1 MDNLEAIIFDLDGT
15 LWSTIDCSY
24 NTLKEVQERHPD
36 ITREISKEEVR
47 KSMGLPFDVIVK
59 NYYGYLDFELAVSYA
74 KEAFNKNVENLL
86 KFGGTLYSGLEDT
99 IKKLSNEYKLCI
111 VSNCVEGYIESFL
124 KTSNLGSYFTDYEC
138 NGKTKLTKGENI
150 KLIMERN
157 NIKSAVYVGDT
168 MGDKEAAKDANI
180 PFIYAA
186 YGFGDVDNYD
196 YRIDS
201 ITDLENI

>member
-1 MDNLEAIIFDLDGT
+1 
-15 LWSTIDCSY
+15 
-24 NTLKEVQERHPD
+24 
-36 ITREISKEEVR
+36 
-47 KSMGLPFDVIVK
+47 
-59 NYYGYLDFELAVSYA
+59 
-74 KEAFNKNVENLL
+74 
-86 KFGGTLYSGLEDT
+86 
-99 IKKLSNEYKLCI
+99 
-111 VSNCVEGYIESFL
+111 
-124 KTSNLGSYFTDYEC
+124 
-138 NGKTKLTKGENI
+138 
-150 KLIMERN
+150 MERN